1 MTKRDLVSLV
11 EIKNDNLRDALNQ
24 ALGLIDIKINKANK
38 IVIKPNLC
46 YYWHSSTGETTDP
59 QIVST
64 LIDFIRD
71 NIGHDSDIS
80 IVESDAT
87 AMRTKYSFKFL
98 GYEDLAREKD
108 VKLVNLS
115 QDEYK
120 IKKIDGYHLQEVKI
134 PETLLNAD
142 YFISVPKLKLQDPS
156 LTPLTCALKNQFGCI
171 PIQKKSQYHPVLS
184 EVISDVNSVIS
195 PNLCVVDGRVVKY
208 NSKIIP
214 LNLII
219 AGTNSLATDIIAAKV
234 LRLNPKKIKC
244 IHLYSK
250 LAGNT
255 QVEPIGTPITYFSNK
270 IPKNQSGRI
279 SRKLKKFAYRIYR
292 SINY

>member
-1 MTKRDLVSLV
+1 MKKDRVSLV
-11 EIKNDNLRDALNQ
+11 EIENDNLREAIYR
-24 ALGLIDIKINKANK
+24 AIALIDIKINNAKK

-46 YYWHSSTGETTDP
+46 YYWHTSTGETTDP
-59 QIVST
+59 RIVSI

-71 NIGHDSDIS
+71 SIEQDTEIS

-98 GYEDLAREKD
+98 GYEDLAREKK

-120 IKKIDGYHLQEVKI
+120 TKKIDGYHLQEVRV

-142 YFISVPKLKLQDPS
+142 FFISVPKLKLQDPS

-171 PIQKKSQYHPVLS
+171 PIQKKSQYHPFLS

-195 PNLCVVDGRVVKY
+195 PQLCVVDGRIIKY
-208 NSKIIP
+208 NSRIIP
-214 LNLII
+214 LNLIM

-234 LRLNPKKIKC
+234 FRLNPKKIEC
-244 IHLYSK
+244 ISLYSK
-250 LAGNT
+250 RVGKAKIETIGD
-255 QVEPIGTPITYFSNK
+255 PIHYFSNK
-270 IPKNQSGRI
+270 IPKDQSSRI